1 MAEIVTA
8 KPNRK
13 FKTSETYDLSAGDYF
28 LLPFRFHRLTE
39 EKEVIVNEI
48 GDHLV
53 VPNGTTQKI
62 ILKQLSKTAD
72 TDLYADLI
80 SSAFI
85 SEQRI
90 PPLIDV
96 LATRYR
102 TKKSFLDGFTSL
114 HLFVITLRCEHTCHY
129 CQVSRVTADKGAF
142 DMSTNHIHKGID
154 MMLRSPNKF
163 LTMEFQGGEALLA
176 FDKIV
181 YAIER
186 TKDLAAKLDKVMTYV
201 ICTNLAVLDEDMLAY
216 CKENNVLLSTS
227 LDGPDYVHNQN
238 RRRPG
243 NNSYELTIRGL
254 AMARKAIGHGNVS
267 ALMTATNLSLDHPI
281 EIVNEYYKLGFR
293 NIFLRPISPYG
304 FALKNEKKNKYAME
318 KFLHFY
324 KIALEHIISINLKG
338 EYFRE
343 DYATIILKKILTPF
357 PVGYVDLNSPSGSI
371 TNAVVFNYDGAVYA
385 SDESRMLAE
394 SKDFT
399 FRLGHLDEHSYE
411 ELFYG
416 EKVQELA
423 DVLCNESLPGCS
435 DCAFQSYCGS
445 DPVHN
450 HATQG
455 DICGYR
461 PTSTFCQKNMEI
473 IRHLL
478 LLMDEDPK
486 IKRVFE
492 TWIKPRMQ

>member
-1 MAEIVTA
+1 
-8 KPNRK
+8 
-13 FKTSETYDLSAGDYF
+13 
-28 LLPFRFHRLTE
+28 
-39 EKEVIVNEI
+39 
-48 GDHLV
+48 
-53 VPNGTTQKI
+53 
-62 ILKQLSKTAD
+62 
-72 TDLYADLI
+72 
-80 SSAFI
+80 
-85 SEQRI
+85 
-90 PPLIDV
+90 
-96 LATRYR
+96 
-102 TKKSFLDGFTSL
+102 
-114 HLFVITLRCEHTCHY
+114 
-129 CQVSRVTADKGAF
+129 
-142 DMSTNHIHKGID
+142 
-154 MMLRSPNKF
+154 
-163 LTMEFQGGEALLA
+163 MEFQGGEALLA

-186 TKDLAAKLDKVMTYV
+186 TKVLAAKLKKVMTYV
-201 ICTNLAVLDEDMLAY
+201 ICTNLAVVTKDMLSY
-216 CKENNVLLSTS
+216 CKDNAILISTS
-227 LDGPDYVHNQN
+227 LDGPDFLHNQN

-243 NNSYELTIRGL
+243 NNSHELTIRGL
-254 AMARKAIGHGNVS
+254 EMSRKAIGYGNVS
-267 ALMTATNLSLDHPI
+267 ALMTATTLSLDYPI
-281 EIVNEYYKLGFR
+281 EIVDEYYRRGFR

-304 FALKNEKKNKYAME
+304 FALKNEKKNKYAMTR
-318 KFLHFY
+318 FLEFY
-324 KIALEHIISINLKG
+324 KIALDHIIKINLKG

-394 SKDFT
+394 SKDYT
-399 FRLGHLDEHSYE
+399 FRLGHLDTHSYE

-445 DPVHN
+445 DPIHN

-455 DICGYR
+455 DTWGYR

-473 IRHLL
+473 IRHLIQ
-478 LLMDEDPK
+478 LMDGDAA

-492 TWIKPRMQ
+492 TWVKPVRQ